1 MRDRIL
7 ALLGSVTHVALPAL
21 YDALNPHD
29 LPGVAAEVD
38 SALAALVDAG
48 KVKRIGQNVRL
59 S

>member
-29 LPGVAAEVD
+29 LPGVAAEVE